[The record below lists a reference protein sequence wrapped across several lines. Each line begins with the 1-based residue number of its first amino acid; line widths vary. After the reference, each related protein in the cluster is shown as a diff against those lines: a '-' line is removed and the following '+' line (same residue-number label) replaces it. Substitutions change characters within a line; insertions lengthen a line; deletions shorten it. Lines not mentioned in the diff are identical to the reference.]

1 MKWKC
6 GLLIEFYYLSQICL
20 GLMTVKVFQHFMREY
35 DNSISVENYWYP
47 LAHNSFLD
55 KYIYID
61 SYDLLFSFVSIYY
74 LIVQIKLIFMFIYL
88 KYNHL

>member
-1 MKWKC
+1 M
-6 GLLIEFYYLSQICL
+6 LQN
-20 GLMTVKVFQHFMREY
+20 FMRDY
-35 DNSISVENYWYP
+35 DNSISVEHYWYQ

-74 LIVQIKLIFMFIYL
+74 LNVQIKLIFMFIYL
-88 KYNHL
+88 K